1 MKDYVLF
8 TDACCDMN
16 QDILDRHDIH
26 VIPMEV
32 ILPDGSTF
40 LHYPDFRSY
49 ASEDFYQKVREG
61 MKTKTS
67 MISPDVFLKTFRP
80 VLSAGKDVMYISFSS
95 GLSRTYDNACHAVY
109 QLRKEYPARTIIAV
123 DSLCACGGEG
133 VFVLQAAVNKEKGM
147 TIQENETW
155 LLAHRMNLSH
165 YFTVGELDTLKRG
178 GRIAPTVA
186 FVSGTFDIKPVLV
199 VDQEGRLRLIGSVR
213 GRKESLQRLI
223 DLTRET
229 IVHPEEQILFIS
241 ETDCYAEAQQLKE
254 AVKDQIPCKDVI
266 ITQIGPVV
274 GTHTGPEHMCLFSWG
289 RGRYPERFRARMEHR

>member
-133 VFVLQAAVNKEKGM
+133 VFALQAAVNKEKGM

>member
-274 GTHTGPEHMCLFSWG
+274 GTHTGPEHICLFSWG